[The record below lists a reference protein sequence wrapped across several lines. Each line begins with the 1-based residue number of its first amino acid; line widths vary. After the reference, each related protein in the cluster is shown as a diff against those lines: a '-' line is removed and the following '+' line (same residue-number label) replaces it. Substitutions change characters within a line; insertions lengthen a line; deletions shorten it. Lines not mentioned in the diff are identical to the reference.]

1 MSAACGAGTEKQR
14 GTRVRP
20 GAPADGR
27 PTTPSL
33 RDCLW
38 TPATNAWPVTSV
50 WAHGGASTA
59 AVNHTN
65 LAYVARTFGDK
76 CHELVPNDARAKSMM
91 KGSVTYW
98 YVFPQQSLGFAIM
111 KEKQS

>member
-65 LAYVARTFGDK
+65 LAEELKEDFDLVSAMAGRNKRARQIVQTIREQISRHGRSPLGDQT
-76 CHELVPNDARAKSMM
+76 HVQELN
-91 KGSVTYW
+91 
-98 YVFPQQSLGFAIM
+98 
-111 KEKQS
+111 